1 MELSNHRCAGE
12 EGEDPRERLGREEAS
27 RDTGRSRWEAALAE
41 RRKAIGM

>member
-1 MELSNHRCAGE
+1 M
-12 EGEDPRERLGREEAS
+12 PGRRARTGGKGWGASSEEAS